1 MTNTN
6 PYDAWADRTMSDI
19 DLPNGL
25 INASSGNDVCPSLM
39 TQPIGNG
46 NFYVQLFVDYKD
58 PADREDPDSDR
69 YTVFV
74 MSDDGDHYHHTTDV
88 YGHALTAVLGYQFAL
103 MMRDALIDTVPHST
117 AHLTEWGEMC
127 ALYFDDSARPVVN
140 PTDYSSEYCDRKTPV
155 MDTAF
160 TSIYGPLPNDHRIYN
175 EANVEMEKAYEF
187 AVNHV
192 FVPTGNGD
200 AEEV

>member
-46 NFYVQLFVDYKD
+46 NFY
-58 PADREDPDSDR
+58 
-69 YTVFV
+69 
-74 MSDDGDHYHHTTDV
+74 
-88 YGHALTAVLGYQFAL
+88 
-103 MMRDALIDTVPHST
+103 
-117 AHLTEWGEMC
+117 
-127 ALYFDDSARPVVN
+127 DSARPVVN